1 MEYRYHIQPQAQSLA
16 CSVIPVPQDY
26 PLREGLTGD
35 FPKHFAKLCE
45 LVREMYLD
53 MAERPESYGLKL
65 IDIAATDRNA
75 IRAANHTL
83 HRLFDTLLRLCQ
95 CGVLENHLLT
105 VSAERFKAACKKG
118 QGAGSNPIPKYELI
132 LSRLTDFGFFFS
144 DFTGKPFA
152 KTVETFTV
160 EYPDSPEIID
170 TVKTYCDC
178 RDISR
183 INAAKVGGN
192 NFNQN
197 FYSCDYKLTAD
208 WDKLPAQQWISDEVR
223 SKGCDE
229 SITDFYVAFYEYSL
243 KYPEIVFDGEYKYKK
258 KRIARG
264 LFHQRFGKVSPWIK
278 KDSLSLL
285 LKNMDSYII
294 EIEALPDSV
303 KEPFTKNSC
312 NHCVSKIYGVAD
324 DSCNFRRNWTLGG
337 IKHEACAFYGFRFS
351 DFDLARVPD
360 YWRLLEL
367 EYKLKKNK

>member
-1 MEYRYHIQPQAQSLA
+1 MEYRYHIQPQAEGFA

-26 PLREGLTGD
+26 PLREGLTED

-75 IRAANHTL
+75 IQAARNTL

-105 VSAERFKAACKKG
+105 VSAERFKTACKKG

-132 LSRLTDFGFFFS
+132 LSRLTDFGFMFS
-144 DFTGKPFA
+144 DFTVKPFA
-152 KTVETFTV
+152 KAVETFMV
-160 EYPDSPEIID
+160 EYPDDPEMID

-178 RDISR
+178 RDKSKSD
-183 INAAKVGGN
+183 AAKGSGN
-192 NFNQN
+192 NFHHN
-197 FYSCDYKLTAD
+197 FYICDYKITAD
-208 WDKLPAQQWISDEVR
+208 WNVLPNQQWIRDEIR
-223 SKGCDE
+223 SKGYDD
-229 SITDFYVAFYEYSL
+229 SIADFYVKLYEYSL
-243 KYPEIVFDGEYKYKK
+243 NYPEIVYDGEYKYKK

-264 LFHQRFGKVSPWIK
+264 LFEGLGREN
-278 KDSLSLL
+278 LSLI
-285 LKNMDSYII
+285 LKNMDHYIT
-294 EIEALPDSV
+294 EIEAMPDSV
-303 KEPFTKNSC
+303 KEPFTRNSC
-312 NHCVSKIYGVAD
+312 NHCGFQGATDEYCK
-324 DSCNFRRNWTLGG
+324 FRRKWTLEGVP
-337 IKHEACAFYGFRFS
+337 HDACAFYGFRFD

-367 EYKLKKNK
+367 EYGLKTEEK